1 MACQKNLASK
11 FLKMCILAGLLPQQS
26 ISVSSSPGSSTHERC
41 HPEDVLL
48 SISSRGV
55 ALPWPAAD
63 GCLVHVDVNGVA
75 QGSRYEARLSLV
87 KQGLLVH
94 EEWLQFQGA
103 DQQVPSQR
111 ISFAVPPV
119 PAGRYTEYFDIYD
132 ACGLS
137 TSLSASDE
145 DDQRLHLL
153 AGLNRAVDMEEAKA
167 RCRAQRSEQ
176 SVHVSLRMDGCLRID
191 MRR

>member
-55 ALPWPAAD
+55 ALPWPVAD

-103 DQQVPSQR
+103 DQQVPSQPTAPPSCWIESSSR
-111 ISFAVPPV
+111 YGRGQGQVPSTAFRAKRTGKFAHGWMFAYRYAQVSVLIDVCVKVAEMQPPRV
-119 PAGRYTEYFDIYD
+119 TAGESHTKMVTTNWRD
-132 ACGLS
+132 
-137 TSLSASDE
+137 
-145 DDQRLHLL
+145 
-153 AGLNRAVDMEEAKA
+153 
-167 RCRAQRSEQ
+167 
-176 SVHVSLRMDGCLRID
+176 
-191 MRR
+191 

>member
-1 MACQKNLASK
+1 MACHNCRRL
-11 FLKMCILAGLLPQQS
+11 LILCILAGLLPQQS
-26 ISVSSSPGSSTHERC
+26 ISVSSLPGSSMHERC
-41 HPEDVLL
+41 HPEDVLM

-55 ALPWPAAD
+55 APPLPEAD

-87 KQGLLVH
+87 KQGRLVH

-103 DQQVPSQR
+103 DQQDVQAQR
-111 ISFAVPPV
+111 ISFAVPPL
-119 PAGRYTEYFDIYD
+119 PAGRYTEFFDIYD

-153 AGLNRAVDMEEAKA
+153 AGLNRAVDIEEAQAK
-167 RCRAQRSEQ
+167 CRAQSSEQ
-176 SVHVSLRMDGCLRID
+176 SVQVSARMDGCLRID
-191 MRR
+191 MHR